1 MFKRKRFLEYTFI
14 MTGLV
19 LFVVFVA
26 KAVAQNV
33 TQGYLSDTS
42 IQQGIIVRLK
52 AGDATK
58 VVPVS
63 QTNETDILG
72 VVVSPSD
79 APVSLTTNANQ
90 DQVYV
95 ASYGQYDVLVS
106 TQNGVIQAGDTI
118 AISSLDGVGMKADTG
133 REAILGKAVQSFDGK
148 SATQSTAVLK
158 DSSGHETTVA
168 IGRIAVNINVAH
180 NPAYKATD
188 TTVAGVPSFL
198 SKAAQVVT
206 DKPVS
211 AMRIYASLVVL
222 ALAVV
227 IAGILLYSGVRNG
240 MTSIG
245 RNPLAKKSIMRSL
258 LQVVI
263 ISLIVFIIGL
273 IAVYLLLKI

>member
-1 MFKRKRFLEYTFI
+1 

-42 IQQGIIVRLK
+42 IQQGIIVQLK
-52 AGDATK
+52 HGDASK

-63 QTNETDILG
+63 QTDETDILG
-72 VVVSPSD
+72 VVVSPND
-79 APVSLTTNANQ
+79 APVSLTNNANQ

-95 ASYGQYDVLVS
+95 ASYGQYGVLVS

-118 AISSLDGVGMKADTG
+118 AISSLDGVGMKADTK

-180 NPAYKATD
+180 NPAYQATD

-206 DKPVS
+206 DKPVT
-211 AMRIYASLVVL
+211 AIRIYASVAVL
-222 ALAVV
+222 LLAVV
-227 IAGILLYSGVRNG
+227 VAGVLLYSGVRNG

>member
-14 MTGLV
+14 MAGLV

-33 TQGYLSDTS
+33 TQGYLSDTT

-52 AGDATK
+52 PGDASK
-58 VVPVS
+58 VTPVS

-72 VVVSPSD
+72 VIVSPSD
-79 APVSLTTNANQ
+79 APVSLTNDANQ

-106 TQNGVIQAGDTI
+106 TQNGIIQSGDTI

-148 SATQSTAVLK
+148 SATQSTAALK
-158 DSSGHETTVA
+158 DSNGHETTVA

-206 DKPVS
+206 DKPVT
-211 AMRIYASLVVL
+211 AIRIYASLVVL

>member
-14 MTGLV
+14 VTGLI

-33 TQGYLSDTS
+33 TQGYLSDAP

-52 AGDATK
+52 AGDAAK
-58 VVPVS
+58 VAPVS
-63 QTNETDILG
+63 QTDETDILG

-79 APVSLTTNANQ
+79 APVSLTNDANQ

-158 DSSGHETTVA
+158 DSKGRETTVA

-198 SKAAQVVT
+198 STAAQIVT

-211 AMRIYASLVVL
+211 AIRIYASLVVL

-245 RNPLAKKSIMRSL
+245 RNPLAKRSIMRSL